1 MTNIK
6 KLGLTALAG
15 SLVATSAYAG
25 ALDVTGT
32 AKVTY
37 ASQDESEVDGNPYSM
52 NQGIGFGG
60 SGDLDNGM
68 SISYTYTMT
77 NAAFSS
83 SVLSLDMGDSG
94 TITFG
99 NGDGSTGIS
108 AYDDMMP
115 TAGEEVWDDLDGQ
128 ANGVATISKVN
139 TFGYKG
145 SFAGLGISASYNKDS
160 GAGAAGSATE
170 GHSKSLVVTT
180 SDMMDG
186 LEAGVGIG
194 DKSGTTTENGTDM
207 SILYAK
213 YTAGSVTM
221 GAQLTNIDAS
231 AANSDTDRTHIAVS
245 VAVNENLSVSLGQS
259 VVEFESASK
268 DDQESTGIAVS
279 YTMGSMT
286 VAAFNNTEENS
297 GGTQGTDDS
306 VTEVSVAFAF

>member
-1 MTNIK
+1 MTNVK

-37 ASQDESEVDGNPYSM
+37 ASQDESEVTGNPFSM
-52 NQGIGFGG
+52 STGIGFAG

-68 SISYTYTMT
+68 TISYTYSMT

-83 SVLSLDMGDSG
+83 SNLKLDMGDSG
-94 TITFG
+94 AIYFG

-108 AYDDMMP
+108 AYDDVMP

-128 ANGVATISKVN
+128 ANGIATINKTN

-145 SFAGLGISASYNKDS
+145 SFAGLGISASYNKD
-160 GAGAAGSATE
+160 GGTTTE
-170 GHSKSLVVTT
+170 GSSKSIVLTSGSLV
-180 SDMMDG
+180 DGMD
-186 LEAGVGIG
+186 VGIG
-194 DKSGTTTENGTDM
+194 IGDQSGTTTENGTDLRTM
-207 SILYAK
+207 YAK
-213 YTAGSVTM
+213 YTAGSVTA
-221 GAQLTNIDAS
+221 GVQLTNIDKS
-231 AANSDTDRTHIAVS
+231 AANSDVDRTHVAVS

-259 VVEFESASK
+259 VVEFESSSK
-268 DDQESTGIAVS
+268 DDQEDVGLAVS

-286 VAAFNNTEENS
+286 VAAFQNS
-297 GGTQGTDDS
+297 EDNVGGTQGTDDQ
-306 VTEVSVAFAF
+306 VTEISVAFAF

>member
-108 AYDDMMP
+108 AYDDKMP

>member
-1 MTNIK
+1 
-6 KLGLTALAG
+6 LEYECDFPALAG

-52 NQGIGFGG
+52 NQGIGFAG

-108 AYDDMMP
+108 AYDDKMP